1 MSLVQANV
9 TVGLNVGD
17 VGVGVGVGEGG
28 GAERSALRT
37 LLSLTLS

>member
-9 TVGLNVGD
+9 TVGLNVG
-17 VGVGVGVGEGG
+17 VGGGG

-37 LLSLTLS
+37 LLSLTLG